1 MSDNS
6 AVGLR
11 WMDGGSPKLP
21 SVASLRPDREA
32 EQGPLDHTRD
42 TKLSTSQPTTHV
54 ATTWQSVQFDVNDSP
69 SNRKRS
75 REYVPNDQVHKRAWG
90 DARKYTPNDAYGL
103 DESDV
108 DKILDCTADISGTLG
123 HHELNVSSPTSFS
136 PSTMD
141 DSGTTSARRSRSRSI
156 GNLSDLDIRDLD
168 RLVSKANQVVEIF
181 ERAKRRISG
190 SSGPSTPQPSIST
203 NGDYIDPTRSKTE
216 TMEELA
222 EISQQRRAIA
232 MAGARSKPDL
242 GTSSISMFR
251 YADNSKKKPKRA
263 GTEKLRCH
271 SCHSTET
278 PEWRKGPMG
287 PRTLCNACGLIW
299 AKLARKKS
307 QSGDRIKSPMEDS
320 PQHQVSAS
328 DNTFTFN
335 FSAHPTT
342 NQSPSTVESR
352 SSSSDPYY
360 FLRDSQVETNN
371 RRQNTPNTRT
381 DDSRGDKFKL
391 SFLLD

>member
-1 MSDNS
+1 M
-6 AVGLR
+6 
-11 WMDGGSPKLP
+11 
-21 SVASLRPDREA
+21 
-32 EQGPLDHTRD
+32 
-42 TKLSTSQPTTHV
+42 
-54 ATTWQSVQFDVNDSP
+54 
-69 SNRKRS
+69 
-75 REYVPNDQVHKRAWG
+75 
-90 DARKYTPNDAYGL
+90 
-103 DESDV
+103 
-108 DKILDCTADISGTLG
+108 
-123 HHELNVSSPTSFS
+123 
-136 PSTMD
+136 
-141 DSGTTSARRSRSRSI
+141 
-156 GNLSDLDIRDLD
+156 
-168 RLVSKANQVVEIF
+168 
-181 ERAKRRISG
+181 
-190 SSGPSTPQPSIST
+190 

-251 YADNSKKKPKRA
+251 YADNSKKKPRA

-299 AKLARKKS
+299 AKLARKKG
-307 QSGDRIKSPMEDS
+307 QSGDRIKLPREDS
-320 PQHQVSAS
+320 PQNHVSAS
-328 DNTFTFN
+328 GTAFTFN
-335 FSAHPTT
+335 FSADPTT
-342 NQSPSTVESR
+342 HQLPSTVDSSSN

-360 FLRDSQVETNN
+360 FLSDSQVETNT
-371 RRQNTPNTRT
+371 RRQDTHNSRT